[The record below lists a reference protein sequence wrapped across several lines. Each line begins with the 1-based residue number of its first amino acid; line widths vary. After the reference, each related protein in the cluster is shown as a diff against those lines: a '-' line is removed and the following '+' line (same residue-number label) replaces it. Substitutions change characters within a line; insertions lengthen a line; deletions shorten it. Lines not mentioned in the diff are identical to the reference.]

1 MAWLNE
7 LSRLRS
13 GYLCLL
19 FFLINLLIRG
29 WHNDLTAM
37 SRDEPFTLYFS
48 QLSIHQFVPIILDT
62 NNPPTFEIL
71 LHFWSYIFG
80 EDAGALRWLPTLIMS
95 LGAIPLFLIGKRID
109 GNLGAVSVS
118 ALYLGS
124 SLLMNF
130 SHLDRAYCVL
140 VAGSLFM
147 IYYYLK
153 VYEDEHLIY
162 QVLWV
167 IAVLITCSSHYFGW
181 LMVATQWSIM
191 LLVADLR
198 KKILRRITLSTA
210 FVFLCYL
217 PLGVFLVD
225 RFITTQQE
233 VSSIQAPLDIQIF
246 NHLLNQFLND
256 HSVTLTLTLVGL
268 FFTIRLLIKRAF
280 FAGFAGLLLCMVLLS
295 TRAELLF
302 SEHPLLNVALV
313 SALIFSSIGITLHL
327 IRGNLSVYEKAIA
340 LWAIIP
346 LIGTYFISM
355 KMPIFIDRYL
365 CFSIPALLLSAIT
378 LLKWFEV
385 RAIQFVALAVLMAL
399 YIFNIE
405 YTPSYNVDNR
415 DTIYAFQDYHSRSN
429 LSIVGPG
436 YQDVDFTYYFDNSI
450 FYNGKEHM
458 RDTAGIKLVNE
469 QGYTRFK
476 EGLRRELLRN
486 RILISHDS
494 SNLQIDTSTVRS
506 VAYYDGN
513 TKLAYPHNGII
524 EFLTKH
530 YGEPVERKT
539 FMDVYSIYR
548 FEK

>member
-1 MAWLNE
+1 
-7 LSRLRS
+7 
-13 GYLCLL
+13 
-19 FFLINLLIRG
+19 
-29 WHNDLTAM
+29 
-37 SRDEPFTLYFS
+37 
-48 QLSIHQFVPIILDT
+48 
-62 NNPPTFEIL
+62 
-71 LHFWSYIFG
+71 
-80 EDAGALRWLPTLIMS
+80 
-95 LGAIPLFLIGKRID
+95 
-109 GNLGAVSVS
+109 
-118 ALYLGS
+118 
-124 SLLMNF
+124 
-130 SHLDRAYCVL
+130 
-140 VAGSLFM
+140 M
-147 IYYYLK
+147 IYYFVK

-162 QVLWV
+162 QALWAV
-167 IAVLITCSSHYFGW
+167 AVLITCSAHYFGW

-217 PLGVFLVD
+217 PLSVFLVD

-233 VSSIQAPLDIQIF
+233 VSSILATLDIRNF

-256 HSVTLTLTLVGL
+256 DSVTVMVTLFGL
-268 FFTIRLLIKRAF
+268 LLSIRLFIKKEIL
-280 FAGFAGLLLCMVLLS
+280 AGCAGLLLCLVLLIAQ
-295 TRAELLF
+295 AELSISGYHLF
-302 SEHPLLNVALV
+302 NVALV
-313 SALIFSSIGITLHL
+313 SALILSSTGITLHI
-327 IRGNLSVYEKAIA
+327 IRGNLSVYERIIA
-340 LWAIIP
+340 LWAILP
-346 LIGTYFISM
+346 LVGAYIISM

-365 CFSIPALLLSAIT
+365 CFSIPALLLSAII
-378 LLKWFEV
+378 LMKWFEV
-385 RAIQFVALAVLMAL
+385 RAIQFVALAVMIAI
-399 YIFNIE
+399 YSFNIE

-415 DTIYAFQDYHSRSN
+415 SAIHAFQDYHSRSN

-458 RDTAGIKLVNE
+458 QDTAGIKLVNE

-494 SNLQIDTSTVRS
+494 SNLKIDTSAVRS
-506 VAYYDGN
+506 IAYYDGN
-513 TKLAYPHNGII
+513 TKLAYPQNGII
-524 EFLTKH
+524 EFLTKR